1 MGDRDKW
8 ERDDEMPRRQRSLTF
23 SGPSRGSEGRAPSDR
38 YRRYLISNF
47 LHSYLARPAG
57 AHELRI
63 SVLRKRLFCAW

>member
-38 YRRYLISNF
+38 YRRYLISNSIT
-47 LHSYLARPAG
+47 L
-57 AHELRI
+57 I
-63 SVLRKRLFCAW
+63 SRDPRAPMS